1 MADFPVAYAVYN
13 KNEQIR
19 FASTSG
25 GIFSCIASYLI
36 NQKKAIVFGAAY
48 DENFHIRHVA
58 VDNVED
64 LAKLRGSKYAQSNLG
79 DTFVKIKKLLQEGK
93 VVFFS
98 GTPCQVAG
106 LKKYLKLD
114 YRNLYCLDFICHGVA
129 SPETWNAYVEDLKNK
144 GEIQN
149 IIFKFKR
156 RGWKKWYF
164 RVEYVNGK
172 TYQVR
177 GSMNTFMRSYLSYCN
192 IRPSCYACKF
202 KGINHNADFTISD
215 AWGVAERNSEINDNR
230 GLSSL
235 LLQNERAVELFT
247 YIKDDLNY
255 LHYDANEL
263 MSGNWTAFRSV
274 PPHADREA
282 FFALMGTQGG
292 MYALNKFFKPT
303 ILSWGKYYFLRLMGK
318 EK

>member
-1 MADFPVAYAVYN
+1 M
-13 KNEQIR
+13 
-19 FASTSG
+19 
-25 GIFSCIASYLI
+25 
-36 NQKKAIVFGAAY
+36 
-48 DENFHIRHVA
+48 
-58 VDNVED
+58 DNVED

-202 KGINHNADFTISD
+202 KGINHNSDFTISD

-247 YIKDDLNY
+247 YIR
-255 LHYDANEL
+255 
-263 MSGNWTAFRSV
+263 M
-274 PPHADREA
+274 
-282 FFALMGTQGG
+282 
-292 MYALNKFFKPT
+292 
-303 ILSWGKYYFLRLMGK
+303 I
-318 EK
+318 